1 MVRIRIIIIGLC
13 SLVATQGCAQQS
25 VLRREF
31 CDAINS
37 PEARSGDR
45 IDLEA
50 VLVWNENSGAVVT
63 GPECPHTLY
72 NADFDMSVSDERALM
87 SSLLRTPPT
96 AEQAV
101 QRTPIRIQ
109 GTIERKFANGGV
121 LRITTATRM
130 D

>member
-1 MVRIRIIIIGLC
+1 MVLIRLVVIGLC
-13 SLVATQGCAQQS
+13 SLVPIQGCAQPS
-25 VLRREF
+25 VLRGEF
-31 CDAINS
+31 CDVINR
-37 PEARSGDR
+37 PETRNGDR

-72 NADFDMSVSDERALM
+72 NADFDMSVSDERALI

-96 AEQAV
+96 AGQAV

-121 LRITTATRM
+121 LRITTANRM